1 MYGEPAP
8 PAATLPPVRRAFTLI
23 ELLVVIAVISVL
35 IGILLPALGAARTT
49 ARATA
54 CAARLQQ
61 LGVAL
66 SLYFGDF
73 DNTLPQALGP
83 LPGGGQAVIGALF
96 GGRRGTL
103 PFYGIDS
110 IGAAA
115 RPLNRYLSLPPPPPT
130 ESTESQ
136 DPELTAFRS
145 PVDRGA
151 ADLPGIG
158 RVESMYTLLGS
169 SYTLND
175 HDLRGDDFPTLVP
188 RRPDGGGG
196 PMPPVVQPSRTW
208 VIGSHPIYNYESN
221 GDRGMSWYDRSSPE
235 ANLLFLDMHARA
247 RLKIP
252 PGVVNTTPDY
262 TFLAEP
268 GAE

>member
-1 MYGEPAP
+1 M
-8 PAATLPPVRRAFTLI
+8 RRGFTLI
-23 ELLVVIAVISVL
+23 ELLVVIGVIAIL
-35 IGILLPALGAARTT
+35 IGILLPALGAARNT

-66 SLYFGDF
+66 SLYFGDY
-73 DNTLPQALGP
+73 DNTLPQAVGP

-103 PFYGIDS
+103 AFYGIDS
-110 IGAAA
+110 IGAAS
-115 RPLNRYLSLPPPPPT
+115 RPLNRYLSLPAASQT
-130 ESTESQ
+130 ESPDSPE
-136 DPELTAFRS
+136 PELTAFRS

-151 ADLPGIG
+151 TDLPGIG

-175 HDLRGDDFPTLVP
+175 HDLRGDEFPTLVP
-188 RRPDGGGG
+188 RRADGGGG
-196 PMPPVVQPSRTW
+196 PMPPVAQPSRTW

-221 GDRGMSWYDRSSPE
+221 GDRGMAWYDKSLPE

-247 RLKIP
+247 RVKIP
-252 PGVVNTTPDY
+252 PGVINTTPDY